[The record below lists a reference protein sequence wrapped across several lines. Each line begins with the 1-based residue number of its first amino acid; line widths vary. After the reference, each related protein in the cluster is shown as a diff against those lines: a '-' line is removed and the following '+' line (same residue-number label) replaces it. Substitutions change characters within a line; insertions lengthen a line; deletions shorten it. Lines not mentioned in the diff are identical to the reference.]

1 MPLPLLLFDCDGTLV
16 DSEPLLA
23 DEMATALNGVGLPFE
38 RRDYMGEFRGARFR
52 NIVAELQTRF
62 GAVDPERLEQAERGM
77 RDNLARRLAR
87 ELVTLPGV
95 TATLANLAHFPSAV
109 VSNGPE
115 SKIQTALNATGL
127 AAYFGKRFFSGYTA
141 NCWKPEPC
149 LHLHAASIMGFAA
162 RDCIAIDDALVGV
175 RAALKAGMTVIHLNR
190 FPAAETTPDGAI
202 EIEHMAQLPSVV
214 KRLVQRRESAIR
226 RAETTLSETTLSETG
241 FAEKRYG
248 FIT

>member
-23 DEMATALNGVGLPFE
+23 EEMATALTGVGLPFQ
-38 RRDYMGEFRGARFR
+38 RHDYMGEFRGARFR
-52 NIVAELQTRF
+52 TIVAELQSRF
-62 GAVDPERLEQAERGM
+62 GAVDPESLESAERTM
-77 RDNLARRLAR
+77 RDNLAKRLAR
-87 ELVTLPGV
+87 ELKTLPGV
-95 TATLANLAHFPSAV
+95 FETLENLRRFPSAV

-115 SKIQTALNATGL
+115 SKIQAALKATQL

-149 LHLHAASIMGFAA
+149 LHLHAASIMGFGA

-190 FPAAETTPDGAI
+190 FPESETTPDGAI
-202 EIEHMAQLPSVV
+202 MIDSMAQLTGVV
-214 KRLVQRRESAIR
+214 KRLARKRDGSATAHS
-226 RAETTLSETTLSETG
+226 RANTAFTETG
-241 FAEKRYG
+241 YG
-248 FIT
+248 LIT